1 MEMQI
6 TEKERK
12 LIIKALTRQIRLN
25 NNTAELV
32 SHYEVCEMIEEKNKE
47 LNNLIK
53 KLAL

>member
-6 TEKERK
+6 TEKERD
-12 LIIKALTRQIRLN
+12 LIVKSLTRQIRLN
-25 NNTAELV
+25 NKAAELV
-32 SHYEVCEMIEEKNKE
+32 SHYEICEMIEEKNKE